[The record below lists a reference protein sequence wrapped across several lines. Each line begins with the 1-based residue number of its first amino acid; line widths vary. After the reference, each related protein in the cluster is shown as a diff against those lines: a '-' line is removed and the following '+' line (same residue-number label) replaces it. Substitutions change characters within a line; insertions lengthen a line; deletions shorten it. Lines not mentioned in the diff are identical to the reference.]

1 MSVEKKIE
9 IEDIKISNATQRTI
23 SIIGG
28 KGTGKTTFLKMLLDH
43 EAPVLC
49 FDPLNV
55 IKGKNINAHRINL
68 KIKDADKDRI
78 KLMMEVVN
86 KSLKKDQ
93 NIILSFNNMIR
104 DEEIIL
110 NDLIL
115 PKLSYKDGYVFIDEI
130 HEFAPIHGGS
140 IETERYIR
148 HCRNSNVGIVMTSQ
162 RPASV
167 KKDVLALTD
176 YLILFRLTWT
186 HDIRAVK
193 DLLKDICSKEELKT
207 ILKTLPTLKF
217 MEGFVIDYRKEDIPE
232 ASR

>member
-1 MSVEKKIE
+1 VPGVRMIEKKIE
-9 IEDIKISNATQRTI
+9 IEDIKISNATQRTV

-43 EAPVLC
+43 ETPVLC

-68 KIKDADKDRI
+68 KIKDADEDRI

-93 NIILSFNNMIR
+93 NLILSFNNMIG

-115 PKLSYKDGYVFIDEI
+115 P
-130 HEFAPIHGGS
+130 EFAPLHGGS

-148 HCRNSNVGIVMTSQ
+148 HCRNHNVGIIMTSQ

-167 KKDVLALTD
+167 KKNVLALTD

-186 HDIRAVK
+186 HDIQAVK
-193 DLLKDICSKEELKT
+193 DLLKDICSKEELKV

-217 MEGFVIDYRKEDIPE
+217 MEGYVIDYRKEDIPE
-232 ASR
+232 TSR